1 MNVTN
6 GSNGPLLNLSED
18 ANRILSQHSHLD
30 LTKDVELV
38 DPVIR
43 GCGGYSDVYY
53 GRFIENGTYVA
64 IKRLR
69 VHLQRERELSKASD
83 TFGSLFRSSF
93 KNSAEHCSRAPNMVF
108 P

>member
-6 GSNGPLLNLSED
+6 GSNSPLLNLSED

-53 GRFIENGTYVA
+53 GRFIKNGTYVV

-93 KNSAEHCSRAPNMVF
+93 
-108 P
+108 